1 MADVVLNIKGDS
13 SDAVQA
19 ISQVGNEFDKVNQAN
34 KKNVEEHK
42 KGAKQIVDANENVVK
57 SQKEMTNAITDTL
70 KNLIAL
76 NTLKN
81 IAADVI
87 KTTAEFQKFE
97 AVLTNTLGSKS
108 EAQKALNRI
117 QDFAAKTPFSVKEIT
132 EEFIKFANRGVI
144 VSNEQLTKLG
154 DTASALGKP
163 LNSVTE
169 AILDVSNT
177 ERWNELGI
185 KVKVNGDK
193 MSGTF
198 KGLTVDV
205 DKTEM
210 GALKMIETFGEMEGV
225 VGGMAAIS
233 DTLGGKIS
241 NLGDQYDSFLN
252 TVGTKTGPAIEAGI
266 SGLSTLLA
274 GLEGFLG
281 GLGDL
286 ISGNLASANNI
297 SELQRI
303 GNVTETTAKQIEA
316 AGFRINNIYDEQE
329 QAATNRLSKLI
340 DLGEGLAFTIEKT
353 ENVTKKEKAYTDA
366 LKISSSQ
373 LSDIQNKY
381 KTGQITQEE
390 YSASINILTTRQK
403 QLGDALVK
411 VNKEKDKGQQIDKK
425 AAEEARK
432 KAADDEKKLKK
443 IIEDNAVEAIQNDQ
457 EREEAKA
464 KLEFERKKKEIE
476 ASKASQKTKNEAL
489 LSIDL
494 EYANKRTEIENK
506 YNDAKEKRDKE
517 AADKQNQILV
527 DAANKNAEVLQGFI
541 KYELDALDGKF
552 GEAEKIIAK
561 QQIETKIALG
571 TATPEETDAYN
582 NLISKQK
589 EENDKK
595 QLEAYKKF
603 VDVFGGELKDFLNE
617 QFDAQQSLLDAEQD
631 ANDEVKKAR
640 EDKLKSLQDQ
650 LAAEYELQRHGL
662 ANNVDAILAAIAAEE
677 QAKQQDLEN
686 DKRIKEEKAKLAK
699 AQLLVDS
706 ATQASSL
713 FTASAEIYKSLAA
726 LGPIGVA
733 GAIATIALM
742 IGSFVSAKAKA
753 LEAINAGAGFQKGGH
768 TGNMG
773 ETEIAGVVHGQE
785 FVSTAKTTR
794 KHRNLLEAMHSED
807 YSGLTIKDLAPLLS
821 GTGVTFNKDVL
832 NEIRND
838 QANYTA
844 KKEAEPMMLISVMS
858 ATNKKV
864 DKFFQYVKNKPQN
877 ETDENGNKIIKKGN
891 TIKIIRKK

>member
-1 MADVVLNIKGDS
+1 MAQDVELNIKADASG
-13 SDAVQA
+13 AVQA

-34 KKNVEEHK
+34 KKNAEAYK
-42 KGAKQIVDANENVVK
+42 NGTKQIVDANKGVN
-57 SQKEMTNAITDTL
+57 SSIKEMNASIGST
-70 KNLIAL
+70 I
-76 NTLKN
+76 KN
-81 IAADVI
+81 ILSIGLAVSSITSLTKSVI
-87 KTTAEFQKFE
+87 STRAEFQKFE
-97 AVLTNTLGSKS
+97 AVLANVFGSKS
-108 EAQKALNRI
+108 VAEDTLKRI
-117 QDFAAKTPFSVKEIT
+117 NEFASKTPFSVAELT
-132 EEFIKFANRGVI
+132 ESFVKLANSGFKPT
-144 VSNEQLTKLG
+144 NDELTKLG
-154 DTASALGKP
+154 DLAASQGKSFDQ
-163 LNSVTE
+163 LTE
-169 AILDVSNT
+169 AIIDAQT
-177 ERWNELGI
+177 GEFERLKEFGI
-185 KVKVNGDK
+185 RAQKEGDK
-193 MSGTF
+193 VSFTF
-198 KGLTVDV
+198 KGVKQQVDFTSKSIQDYIV
-205 DKTEM
+205 SLG
-210 GALKMIETFGEMEGV
+210 GAEGIS
-225 VGGMAAIS
+225 GGMAAIS
-233 DTLGGKIS
+233 DTLGGKLS
-241 NLGDQYDSFLN
+241 NLNDN
-252 TVGTKTGPAIEAGI
+252 WT
-266 SGLSTLLA
+266 TLLNNL
-274 GLEGFLG
+274 GESSEGSFSLAI
-281 GLGDL
+281 DL
-286 ISGNLASANNI
+286 MNDLLNASN
-297 SELQRI
+297 
-303 GNVTETTAKQIEA
+303 ETTSRINALNKTLKGEGVEQTFLEKLAGTAQIVGSQFQSFTDQVKKSASETNNYAKGVEQLQTQQSVLNELYRSGEIDIRTYEINAAILRDGIKDLTAGSAEYTKELNKQLDKTVQLTAAQKKAREEA
-316 AGFRINNIYDEQE
+316 A
-329 QAATNRLSKLI
+329 
-340 DLGEGLAFTIEKT
+340 
-353 ENVTKKEKAYTDA
+353 
-366 LKISSSQ
+366 
-373 LSDIQNKY
+373 
-381 KTGQITQEE
+381 
-390 YSASINILTTRQK
+390 
-403 QLGDALVK
+403 
-411 VNKEKDKGQQIDKK
+411 
-425 AAEEARK
+425 K

-443 IIEDNAVEAIQNDQ
+443 IIEDNAVESIQNDQ
-457 EREEAKA
+457 AREEAKA

-541 KYELDALDGKF
+541 KYELEALDGKF

-617 QFDAQQSLLDAEQD
+617 QFDAQQSLLDDEQD

-650 LAAEYELQRHGL
+650 LAAEYELQRQGL

-677 QAKQQDLEN
+677 QAKKQDLEN

-844 KKEAEPMMLISVMS
+844 KKESEPMMLISVMS